1 MLSETKQNP
10 CLPFRSLFATP
21 HVYTEDTRSNLIRS
35 DGSCRMQMQVPMS
48 CEYQLLFK
56 RLLLFSFFFFFD
68 ATTFRE
74 SRRKRLLVANGCK
87 MIFLRARI
95 KKKKKKNVRSFIYIV
110 CRFKKSCD
118 ATIRRRFLV
127 CLSDA
132 NFAFCALST
141 NTQYPVCRVK
151 IIRQHFIPTMSF
163 RS

>member
-1 MLSETKQNP
+1 MFVKRNETKSMSSISQ
-10 CLPFRSLFATP
+10 SLCYSACV
-21 HVYTEDTRSNLIRS
+21 HTRSNSIRS
-35 DGSCRMQMQVPMS
+35 DESCRMRMQVPMS

-56 RLLLFSFFFFFD
+56 RLLLFSFFFFF
-68 ATTFRE
+68 RRNHVPKE
-74 SRRKRLLVANGCK
+74 SIIGRKWLQNDLPSSES
-87 MIFLRARI
+87 
-95 KKKKKKNVRSFIYIV
+95 KKKKKNVRSFIYIV
-110 CRFKKSCD
+110 CHFKKSCD